1 MDRVQQ
7 MQQIHANAL
16 SVFKKK
22 NTDYGDAFATYGTI
36 GVLVRIGDKIQRL
49 LQVSKTGI
57 NLVEDES
64 LKDTLL
70 DLHNYSAL
78 ALMTLDDEGMSCL
91 FQQNTR
97 RNTESIPEENERT
110 FNKYIEPQI
119 DEVD

>member
-1 MDRVQQ
+1 

-78 ALMTLDDEGMSCL
+78 ALMTLDDQDVPCL
-91 FQQNTR
+91 LQQKSLCPGETMHR
-97 RNTESIPEENERT
+97 
-110 FNKYIEPQI
+110 
-119 DEVD
+119 D

>member
-78 ALMTLDDEGMSCL
+78 ALMTLDDQDVPCL
-91 FQQNTR
+91 LQQKSLCTGETMH
-97 RNTESIPEENERT
+97 RN
-110 FNKYIEPQI
+110 
-119 DEVD
+119 